1 MRTFCGREIVKM
13 YLKINLHILPLKCL
27 KIIVMTKILKIL
39 AKKVNPV
46 SGKSE
51 ILLRLRHG
59 HNISLRAKTHLF
71 ISPKYFV
78 RQRDGLDVPGDIV
91 VKSKFTTPE
100 VIQAKEVRNKIEE
113 MCRLFEDLICSEK
126 PANITLNWLQDQV
139 DRFIYGD
146 KNSQV
151 IESLKPKTFFN
162 HLDDYLAI
170 SQFSKSR
177 INHFLV
183 ISRSLKRYSLYRNF
197 EVTFESLNP
206 AIIADF
212 ERFLRKEH
220 TFFEEKKEAT
230 VKGTK
235 QSIGVIVP
243 TAKYKT
249 IFDQFPECRIPKPR
263 GDNYIKGLFVVLRTF
278 IIWANKNGKTQNNP
292 FKERQIKECVYGTP
306 IFITDEERRRIYETD
321 LSYDKRLEQ
330 QRDIFIFQCFIGCRI
345 SDLYSMRQSN
355 ITSEKTSKGDRK
367 CINYIPRKTKE
378 GNPIT
383 VSVPLNDT
391 ALKILKKYEYM
402 QNEVLVDNRY
412 SKKNIS
418 KAIKNNQT
426 TAISDA
432 PIFPLIAQ
440 QRYNEYIKEIFR
452 ACGIT
457 RVVSVINPTTS
468 EVEQK
473 SIADVASSHLAR
485 RTFVGN
491 LYNKVQDPNLVG
503 SLSGHKEGS
512 RAFSR
517 YRTINIDIKA
527 DLIDK
532 M

>member
-1 MRTFCGREIVKM
+1 
-13 YLKINLHILPLKCL
+13 
-27 KIIVMTKILKIL
+27 MTKILKIL
-39 AKKVNPV
+39 AKKANPV

-51 ILLRLRHG
+51 VLLRLRHG
-59 HNISLRAKTHLF
+59 HNITLRAKTHLF
-71 ISPKYFV
+71 ISPKFFV
-78 RQRDGLDVPGDIV
+78 RQREGLDVPGEIV
-91 VKSKFTTPE
+91 VKSKFPSPE
-100 VIQAKEVRNKIEE
+100 VSQAKEVRNKIEE

-126 PANITLNWLQDQV
+126 PANITLKWLQDQV
-139 DRFIYGD
+139 DRYIYGD
-146 KNSQV
+146 TGSPE

-162 HLDDYLAI
+162 HFDDYLAV
-170 SQFSKSR
+170 SQFSESR
-177 INHFLV
+177 RNHFLV
-183 ISRSLKRYSLYRNF
+183 LYRALQRYSLYRSF
-197 EVTFESLNP
+197 EVSFDSLNP

-220 TFFEEKKEAT
+220 TFFDDNR
-230 VKGTK
+230 
-235 QSIGVIVP
+235 VP
-243 TAKYKT
+243 IAKYKT
-249 IFDQFPECRIPKPR
+249 IFDQFPECRTPKAR
-263 GDNYIKGLFVVLRTF
+263 GDNYVKGLLVILRTF
-278 IIWANKNGKTQNNP
+278 IIWANKTGKTQNNP

-306 IFITDEERRRIYETD
+306 IFITDEERRKIYETD
-321 LSYDKRLEQ
+321 LSYDKRMEQ
-330 QRDIFIFQCFIGCRI
+330 QRDIFIFQCMIGCRI

-355 ITSEKTSKGDRK
+355 IITEKTSKGDRK
-367 CINYIPRKTKE
+367 CICYIPRKTKE

-383 VSVPLNDT
+383 VSVPLNET
-391 ALKILKKYEYM
+391 ALKILNKYEYM
-402 QNEVLVDNRY
+402 KDEALVDNRY
-412 SKKNIS
+412 SKKNIA
-418 KAIKNNQT
+418 KAIKNNP
-426 TAISDA
+426 AASSEA
-432 PIFPLIAQ
+432 PLFPLIAQ
-440 QRYNEYIKEIFR
+440 QRYNEYIKEIFK

-457 RVVSVINPTTS
+457 RVVSVINPTTG

>member
-1 MRTFCGREIVKM
+1 MSNIS
-13 YLKINLHILPLKCL
+13 
-27 KIIVMTKILKIL
+27 KILSKNI
-39 AKKVNPV
+39 NPI

-51 ILLRLRHG
+51 VILRLRHG
-59 HNISLRAKTHLF
+59 RNITLRAKTHLF
-71 ISPKYFV
+71 ISPKFFV
-78 RQRDGLDVPGDIV
+78 KNREGTSDVPGEIV
-91 VKSKFTTPE
+91 VKSRIHTPE
-100 VIQAKEVRNKIEE
+100 IIQAKEVRNKIEE
-113 MCRLFEDLICSEK
+113 ICRLFEDLICSEK
-126 PANITLNWLQDQV
+126 PDNISLKWFQDQV
-139 DRFIYGD
+139 DSYVYGD
-146 KNSQV
+146 NSPQEIV
-151 IESLKPKTFFN
+151 SFKPKTFFDHFDN
-162 HLDDYLAI
+162 YLSL
-170 SQFSKSR
+170 SQFSESR
-177 INHFLV
+177 KKHFLV
-183 ISRSLKRYSLYRNF
+183 LYRTLQRYSLYRNY
-197 EVTFESLNP
+197 EITFDTFNP

-220 TFFEEKKEAT
+220 TFFDENR
-230 VKGTK
+230 
-235 QSIGVIVP
+235 IP
-243 TAKYKT
+243 TAKYKP
-249 IFDQFPECRIPKPR
+249 IFNQFPECRTPKPR
-263 GDNYIKGLFVVLRTF
+263 GDNYVKGLLVILRTF
-278 IIWANKNGKTQNNP
+278 FIWANKTGKTQNNP

-306 IFITDEERRRIYETD
+306 IFITDEERGRIYETD
-321 LSYDKRLEQ
+321 LSYDKRLEE
-330 QRDIFIFQCFIGCRI
+330 QRDIFIFQCLIGCRI

-355 ITSEKTSKGDRK
+355 IITEMTSKGDRK

-383 VSVPLNDT
+383 VSVPLNET

-412 SKKNIS
+412 SKKNIA
-418 KAIKNNQT
+418 KAIKSNQA
-426 TAISDA
+426 TATSDA

-440 QRYNEYIKEIFR
+440 QRYNEYIKKIFR

-457 RVVSVINPTTS
+457 RVVSVINPTTG
-468 EVEQK
+468 EVVQK
-473 SIADVASSHLAR
+473 SIADIASSHLAR

>member
-1 MRTFCGREIVKM
+1 
-13 YLKINLHILPLKCL
+13 
-27 KIIVMTKILKIL
+27 MTKILKIL
-39 AKKVNPV
+39 AKKTNPV

-51 ILLRLRHG
+51 VLLRLRHG

-71 ISPKYFV
+71 ISPKFFV
-78 RQRDGLDVPGDIV
+78 RQREGPDVPGEIV
-91 VKSKFTTPE
+91 VKSKFNSPE

-126 PANITLNWLQDQV
+126 PANITLEWLQDQV
-139 DRFIYGD
+139 DRYIYGD
-146 KNSQV
+146 KGSPE

-170 SQFSKSR
+170 SHFSESR
-177 INHFLV
+177 RNHYLV
-183 ISRSLKRYSLYRNF
+183 IYRVLQRYSLYRNF
-197 EVTFESLNP
+197 EVTFDSLTP
-206 AIIADF
+206 AIIADL

-220 TFFEEKKEAT
+220 TFFDENR
-230 VKGTK
+230 
-235 QSIGVIVP
+235 VP
-243 TAKYKT
+243 TPKYKA

-306 IFITDEERRRIYETD
+306 IFITDEERRKIYETD
-321 LSYDKRLEQ
+321 LSYDKRMEQ
-330 QRDIFIFQCFIGCRI
+330 QRDIFIFQCLIGCRI
-345 SDLYSMRQSN
+345 SDLYTMRQSN

-402 QNEVLVDNRY
+402 QSEVLVDNRY
-412 SKKNIS
+412 SKENIA
-418 KAIKNNQT
+418 KAIKNNQA
-426 TAISDA
+426 TATSDA

-440 QRYNEYIKEIFR
+440 QRYNEYIKEIFK

-457 RVVSVINPTTS
+457 RVVSVINPTTG

>member
-1 MRTFCGREIVKM
+1 
-13 YLKINLHILPLKCL
+13 
-27 KIIVMTKILKIL
+27 MTKVLKIL

-51 ILLRLRHG
+51 MLLRLRHG
-59 HNISLRAKTHLF
+59 RNITLRAKTHLF
-71 ISPKYFV
+71 ISPKFFV
-78 RQRDGLDVPGDIV
+78 KSREGTSDVPGEIV
-91 VKSKFTTPE
+91 VKSKFNTPE
-100 VIQAKEVRNKIEE
+100 IIQAKEVRNKIEE
-113 MCRLFEDLICSEK
+113 MCRLFEDLICSEN
-126 PANITLNWLQDQV
+126 PANITLNWLQVQV
-139 DRFIYGD
+139 DKYVYGD
-146 KNSQV
+146 DNPQ
-151 IESLKPKTFFN
+151 ESTSIKPKTFFN
-162 HLDDYLAI
+162 HFDDYLAI
-170 SQFSKSR
+170 SQFSESR
-177 INHFLV
+177 RKHFLV
-183 ISRSLKRYSLYRNF
+183 LYRALQRYSLYRSF

-206 AIIADF
+206 AILADF

-220 TFFEEKKEAT
+220 TFFDENR
-230 VKGTK
+230 
-235 QSIGVIVP
+235 IP
-243 TAKYKT
+243 TAKYKP
-249 IFDQFPECRIPKPR
+249 IFEQFPECRTPKPR
-263 GDNYIKGLFVVLRTF
+263 GDNYVKGLLVIMRTF
-278 IIWANKNGKTQNNP
+278 IIWANKTGKTNNNP

-306 IFITDEERRRIYETD
+306 IYITDKERQLIYETN

-330 QRDIFIFQCFIGCRI
+330 QRDIFIFQCMIGCRI

-355 ITSEKTSKGDRK
+355 IITEKTSKGDRK
-367 CINYIPRKTKE
+367 CISYIPRKTKE

-383 VSVPLNDT
+383 VSVPLNAT
-391 ALKILKKYEYM
+391 ALNILKKYEYM
-402 QNEVLVDNRY
+402 KSEALVDNRY

-418 KAIKNNQT
+418 KAIKNNP
-426 TAISDA
+426 ADSSEA
-432 PIFPLIAQ
+432 PLFPLIAQ

-457 RVVSVINPTTS
+457 RVVSVINPTTG
-468 EVEQK
+468 EIEQK

>member
-1 MRTFCGREIVKM
+1 
-13 YLKINLHILPLKCL
+13 
-27 KIIVMTKILKIL
+27 MTKILKIL
-39 AKKVNPV
+39 AKKINPV

-59 HNISLRAKTHLF
+59 HNLSLRAKTHLF
-71 ISPKYFV
+71 ISPKFFV
-78 RQRDGLDVPGDIV
+78 REREGLDVPGEIV
-91 VKSKFTTPE
+91 VKSKFPTPE
-100 VIQAKEVRNKIEE
+100 ILQAKEVRNKVEE

-139 DRFIYGD
+139 DRYIYGD
-146 KNSQV
+146 KVSEV

-162 HLDDYLAI
+162 HFDDYLAV
-170 SQFSKSR
+170 SQFSESR
-177 INHFLV
+177 RKHFLV
-183 ISRSLKRYSLYRNF
+183 LYRALQRYSLYRSC
-197 EVTFESLNP
+197 EITFDSLNT

-220 TFFEEKKEAT
+220 TFFVENKEGA
-230 VKGTK
+230 VQSTK
-235 QSIGVIVP
+235 QDIGVLVP
-243 TAKYKT
+243 TTKYEA
-249 IFDQFPECRIPKPR
+249 IFEQFPECRIPKPR
-263 GDNYIKGLFVVLRTF
+263 GDNYVKGLLVILRTF
-278 IIWANKNGKTQNNP
+278 FSLANKTGKTQNNP

-330 QRDIFIFQCFIGCRI
+330 QRDIFIFQCLIGCRI

-355 ITSEKTSKGDRK
+355 IITERTSKGDRK

-383 VSVPLNDT
+383 VSVPLNET

-402 QNEVLVDNRY
+402 QNEALVDNRY

-418 KAIKNNQT
+418 KAIKVNHASAT
-426 TAISDA
+426 SGA
-432 PIFPLIAQ
+432 PIFPLIAE
-440 QRYNEYIKEIFR
+440 QRYNEYIKDIFK

-457 RVVSVINPTTS
+457 RVVSVINPTTG
-468 EVEQK
+468 EIEQK